1 MQINPTDDAYISQ
14 YFATQNFGSSISLF
28 TGEYLRFGNRPDAY
42 RALLKFDLSGII
54 PIGNVM
60 TDAKL
65 YLYVNRKDMPDSVL
79 SPQKITIYENLTNF
93 SQLTVT
99 WNTAPS
105 TVITPYTFTV
115 TDSMINSYIGI
126 DIANLAYKWILTPS
140 LNFGITIRGIENVV
154 DTIIGYESTNNV
166 NKPYLEITYE
176 PCPVCPTGPTGPTGA
191 TGPVGPTGSGLAAY
205 GYIYN
210 TTANTVLLGGDVTFD
225 SNGPL
230 VGITHTAGTAP
241 ITFVIGGTY
250 RIGYTTT
257 ASVAVLNSMVLT
269 LNGTPLS
276 QTQYS
281 TIINATELVGEAI
294 ITVSAGDI
302 LTLRNTGVAL
312 TLASG
317 VVNASITLL
326 KLN

>member
-1 MQINPTDDAYISQ
+1 MPTIQINPTDDAYISQ
-14 YFATQNFGSSISLF
+14 YFPTQNFGNSISLF
-28 TGEYLRFGNRPDAY
+28 TGEYLRFGNMPDAY
-42 RALLKFDLSGII
+42 RTLLKFDLSGAI
-54 PIGNVM
+54 PSGNVM

-79 SPQKITIYENLTNF
+79 YPQNITIYENLNDF
-93 SQLTVT
+93 SQSTVT
-99 WNTAPS
+99 WNTAPF
-105 TVITPYTFTV
+105 TIITPYTFTV
-115 TDSMINSYIGI
+115 TDSMVGSYIGI
-126 DIANLAYKWILTPS
+126 DITNLAYKWVLTPP

-191 TGPVGPTGSGLAAY
+191 GIAAY

-210 TTANTVLLGGDVTFD
+210 TTGNTVILGGDVTFD

-230 VGITHTAGTAP
+230 VGISHTTGTAP

-269 LNGTPLS
+269 LNGTPLP

-294 ITVSAGDI
+294 ITVSAGDV

-326 KLN
+326 KLD